1 MGGCACVCASNT
13 ADRGVRSLGSAR
25 PKYRPSPGFMCDPG
39 RWLPPPGPPSLSGRR
54 HHNVVGGCYP
64 WEGRSSWLGV
74 EGKLTFAA
82 KCHSSVLMCF
92 QYYDENKW
100 GRKPSGEGT
109 RREEEKQGSEET
121 GKRRESLVRREEAAE
136 AKQPE
141 RATRE
146 SGRTVHFC
154 AG

>member
-1 MGGCACVCASNT
+1 MTLAGGFLLQAPLPCLEDGTITC
-13 ADRGVRSLGSAR
+13 
-25 PKYRPSPGFMCDPG
+25 
-39 RWLPPPGPPSLSGRR
+39 PPPR
-54 HHNVVGGCYP
+54 VVGGRYP
-64 WEGRSSWLGV
+64 WEGLSSWLGV
-74 EGKLTFAA
+74 EGKLTYAA

-100 GRKPSGEGT
+100 VRKPSGEGT
-109 RREEEKQGSEET
+109 RREEEKQESEET

-141 RATRE
+141 RATWE
-146 SGRTVHFC
+146 SGRIVHFC